1 MPAEYSFF
9 SDLVDELPEI
19 PGDSIISR
27 TIFSNDQVKVVLF
40 GFAPNQELSE
50 HTASMPAILYFVT
63 GEARLTLGTDS
74 MEAQAGTLVHM
85 PPNLSHSILAKTPT
99 TMLLLL
105 LRSTD

>member
-9 SDLVDELPEI
+9 LDLVEELPEI
-19 PGDSIISR
+19 PSDSIISR

-40 GFAPNQELSE
+40 GFAPKQELSE

-63 GEARLTLGTDS
+63 GEAHLTLGTDP
-74 MEAQAGTLVHM
+74 MEAKAGTLVHM
-85 PPNLSHSILAKTPT
+85 PANLSHSILAKIPT